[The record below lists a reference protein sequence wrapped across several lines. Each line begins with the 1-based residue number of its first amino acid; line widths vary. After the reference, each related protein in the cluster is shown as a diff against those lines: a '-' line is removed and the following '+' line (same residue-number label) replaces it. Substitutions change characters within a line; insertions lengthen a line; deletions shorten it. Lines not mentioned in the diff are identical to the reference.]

1 MIKKLA
7 MLIVEDSEADAEL
20 IVRELQDGGF
30 DPFYERVETQPDMIA
45 ALERR
50 DWDIVISDYSMPQ
63 FGGDAAL
70 ALLQNRGVDVPFI
83 SVSGT
88 MGEDVA
94 VAMMKAGAHDYVMKD
109 DLKRLVPAVER
120 ELEAAIVRREHRRDE
135 ASRALLAAIVA
146 SSDDAIIST
155 NLDGMVLS
163 WNRGAEQMF
172 GHAATEI
179 ISQPISVLIP
189 RDRPNE
195 MTRIF
200 EKFKQGEHA
209 QRYETVRV
217 RKDGKYVTVS
227 LTISPV
233 KDTSGKV
240 IGASSIARD
249 VTERKREE
257 AERLQL
263 IHELTNALQRVK
275 TLSGLL
281 PICAACK
288 KIRDDRG
295 YWQSVEVYIRD
306 HSDAEFSH
314 SICPECMVKQYPDMH
329 GGSDLSAGR
338 QQPW

>member
-7 MLIVEDSEADAEL
+7 TLIVEDSEADAEL
-20 IVRELQDGGF
+20 ILRELQDGGF
-30 DPFYERVETQPDMIA
+30 DPICERVDTEPAMAA
-45 ALERR
+45 ALDRR
-50 DWDIVISDYSMPQ
+50 DWDIIISDYSMPQ
-63 FGGDAAL
+63 FGGEAAL
-70 ALLQNRGVDVPFI
+70 ALLKERKLDLPFI
-83 SVSGT
+83 SVSGV

-120 ELEAAIVRREHRRDE
+120 ELEAAVARRERR
-135 ASRALLAAIVA
+135 RAQESMSLLAAIVA

-155 NLDGMVLS
+155 TLDGMILS

-172 GHAATEI
+172 GHTEQEVLA
-179 ISQPISVLIP
+179 QPVAVLIP

-195 MTRIF
+195 MAGVF
-200 EKFKQGEHA
+200 EKFKQGEHT

-217 RKDGKYVTVS
+217 RKDGKYLTVS

-233 KDTSGKV
+233 KDASGKI

-249 VTERKREE
+249 ITERKKEE

-263 IHELTNALQRVK
+263 IQELTNALQRVK
-275 TLSGLL
+275 TLTGLL

-314 SICPECMVKQYPDMH
+314 SICPECM
-329 GGSDLSAGR
+329 AR
-338 QQPW
+338 QAPEAARRK

>member
-1 MIKKLA
+1 
-7 MLIVEDSEADAEL
+7 
-20 IVRELQDGGF
+20 
-30 DPFYERVETQPDMIA
+30 
-45 ALERR
+45 
-50 DWDIVISDYSMPQ
+50 MPQ

-70 ALLQNRGVDVPFI
+70 ALLKARGLDVPFI

-120 ELEAAIVRREHRRDE
+120 ELDAAGVRRERRRAE
-135 ASRALLAAIVA
+135 ESRSLLAAIVA

-155 NLDGMVLS
+155 TLDGVVLS
-163 WNRGAEQMF
+163 WNRGAEQMY
-172 GHAATEI
+172 GYSALEM
-179 ISQPISVLIP
+179 ISQPVSILIP

-195 MTRIF
+195 MTGVF
-200 EKFKQGEHA
+200 EKFKQGEHT
-209 QRYETVRV
+209 QRYETVRL

-233 KDTSGKV
+233 RNASGQI

-249 VTERKREE
+249 ITERKKEE

-263 IHELTNALQRVK
+263 IHELTGALQRVK

-288 KIRDDRG
+288 KIRNDEG
-295 YWQSVEVYIRD
+295 YWEQVEIYISHRASVD
-306 HSDAEFSH
+306 FTHG
-314 SICPECMVKQYPDMH
+314 ICPDCVSRLYPDLKP
-329 GGSDLSAGR
+329 GIPADSPAR
-338 QQPW
+338 

>member
-1 MIKKLA
+1 MIKKLST
-7 MLIVEDSEADAEL
+7 LIVEDSEADAEL

-30 DPFYERVETQPDMIA
+30 DPAYERVDTQPAMIA
-45 ALERR
+45 ALDRR

-70 ALLQNRGVDVPFI
+70 ALLQARGLDVPFI

-120 ELEAAIVRREHRRDE
+120 ELDAALVRRERRRAE
-135 ASRALLAAIVA
+135 ESRSLLAAIVA

-155 NLDGMVLS
+155 TLDGMVLS
-163 WNRGAEQMF
+163 WNRGAEQMY
-172 GHAATEI
+172 GYSALEM
-179 ISQPISVLIP
+179 ISQPVSILIP

-195 MTRIF
+195 MVGVF
-200 EKFKQGEHA
+200 EKFKLGEHT
-209 QRYETVRV
+209 QRYETVRL

-233 KDTSGKV
+233 KDASGQ
-240 IGASSIARD
+240 ILGASSIARD
-249 VTERKREE
+249 ITERKREE

-314 SICPECMVKQYPDMH
+314 SICPDCMAKNYPEMTQR
-329 GGSDLSAGR
+329 A
-338 QQPW
+338 

>member
-7 MLIVEDSEADAEL
+7 TLIVEDSEADAEL
-20 IVRELQDGGF
+20 ILRELQDGGF
-30 DPFYERVETQPDMIA
+30 DAIYERVDTQPAMAA
-45 ALERR
+45 ALQRR
-50 DWDIVISDYSMPQ
+50 DWDIVISDYSLPR

-70 ALLQNRGVDVPFI
+70 ALLQNLGLDVPFI

-120 ELEAAIVRREHRRDE
+120 ELEAAVVRRERR
-135 ASRALLAAIVA
+135 RAQESMSLLAAIVA
-146 SSDDAIIST
+146 SSDDAIVST
-155 NLDGMVLS
+155 TLEGMILS
-163 WNRGAEQMF
+163 WNRGAQQMY
-172 GHAATEI
+172 GHTAQEMIA
-179 ISQPISVLIP
+179 QPVAVLIP

-195 MTRIF
+195 MVGVF
-200 EKFKQGEHA
+200 EKFKQGEHT

-233 KDTSGKV
+233 KDPSGKI

-249 VTERKREE
+249 ITEHKKEE

-263 IHELTNALQRVK
+263 IRELTSALQRVK

-314 SICPECMVKQYPDMH
+314 SICPECMVKQYPEP
-329 GGSDLSAGR
+329 AR
-338 QQPW
+338 PK

>member
-1 MIKKLA
+1 MIRKLST
-7 MLIVEDSEADAEL
+7 LIVEDSEADAEL

-30 DPFYERVETQPDMIA
+30 DPVWERVETQPAMIA
-45 ALERR
+45 ALDRGK
-50 DWDIVISDYSMPQ
+50 WDIVISDYSMPQ

-70 ALLQNRGVDVPFI
+70 ALLQQRELDIPFI

-120 ELEAAIVRREHRRDE
+120 ELEAASVRRERRRAE
-135 ASRALLAAIVA
+135 ESRSLLAAIVT
-146 SSDDAIIST
+146 SSEDAIIST
-155 NLDGMVLS
+155 TLDGMVLS
-163 WNRGAEQMF
+163 WNRGAEQVYGYSALEM
-172 GHAATEI
+172 
-179 ISQPISVLIP
+179 ISQPISILIP

-195 MTRIF
+195 MVGVY
-200 EKFKQGEHA
+200 EKFKQGQQAE
-209 QRYETVRV
+209 RYETVRV
-217 RKDGKYVTVS
+217 RKDGQYVTVS

-233 KDTSGKV
+233 KDASGQI

-249 VTERKREE
+249 ITERKREE

-263 IHELTNALQRVK
+263 IHELTDALQRVK

-281 PICAACK
+281 PICSACK

-314 SICPECMVKQYPDMH
+314 SICPEC
-329 GGSDLSAGR
+329 AAR
-338 QQPW
+338 QFPEVARPT

>member
-1 MIKKLA
+1 MIKKLST
-7 MLIVEDSEADAEL
+7 LIVEDSEADAEL

-30 DPFYERVETQPDMIA
+30 DPLYERVDTRPAMVA

-50 DWDIVISDYSMPQ
+50 DWDIIISDYSMPQ

-70 ALLQNRGVDVPFI
+70 ALLQARGLDVPFI

-88 MGEDVA
+88 MGEEVA

-120 ELEAAIVRREHRRDE
+120 ELEAAAVRRERRRAE
-135 ASRALLAAIVA
+135 ESRSLLAAIVA

-155 NLDGMVLS
+155 TLDGMILS
-163 WNRGAEQMF
+163 WNQGAERTF
-172 GHAATEI
+172 GYVASEMVG
-179 ISQPISVLIP
+179 QPVSLLIP

-195 MTRIF
+195 LTRIL

-227 LTISPV
+227 LVVSPV
-233 KDTSGKV
+233 KDATGSI

-249 VTERKREE
+249 ITERKREE

-263 IHELTNALQRVK
+263 IHELTNALQHVK
-275 TLSGLL
+275 ALSGLL
-281 PICAACK
+281 PICASCK

-314 SICPECMVKQYPDMH
+314 SICPECMTKQYPEVT
-329 GGSDLSAGR
+329 R
-338 QQPW
+338 RT

>member
-1 MIKKLA
+1 MIKKLST
-7 MLIVEDSEADAEL
+7 LIVEDSEADAEL
-20 IVRELQDGGF
+20 MVRELQDGGF
-30 DPFYERVETQPDMIA
+30 DPVYERVDTQPAMIA
-45 ALERR
+45 ALDRR
-50 DWDIVISDYSMPQ
+50 DWDIIISDYSMPQ

-70 ALLQNRGVDVPFI
+70 ALLKARGLDVPFI

-120 ELEAAIVRREHRRDE
+120 ELDAAIVRREGRRAE
-135 ASRALLAAIVA
+135 ESRSLLAAIVA

-155 NLDGMVLS
+155 TLEGMVLS
-163 WNRGAEQMF
+163 WNRGAEQMY
-172 GHAATEI
+172 GYSALEM
-179 ISQPISVLIP
+179 ISQPVSILIP

-195 MTRIF
+195 MVGVF
-200 EKFKQGEHA
+200 EKFKQGEHT
-209 QRYETVRV
+209 QRYETVRL

-233 KDTSGKV
+233 KDASGQ
-240 IGASSIARD
+240 ILGASSIARD
-249 VTERKREE
+249 ITERKREE

-263 IHELTNALQRVK
+263 IHELTSALQRVK

-314 SICPECMVKQYPDMH
+314 SICPECMTRQYPEMT
-329 GGSDLSAGR
+329 R
-338 QQPW
+338 RT

>member
-7 MLIVEDSEADAEL
+7 TLIVEDSEPDAEL
-20 IVRELQDGGF
+20 ILRELQEGGF
-30 DPFYERVETQPDMIA
+30 DPVYERVDTQPAMAA
-45 ALERR
+45 ALDRR
-50 DWDIVISDYSMPQ
+50 NWDIVISDYSLPQ

-70 ALLQNRGVDVPFI
+70 ALLQARGLDVPFI

-88 MGEDVA
+88 IGEDVA

-120 ELEAAIVRREHRRDE
+120 ELDAAIVRRERRRAE
-135 ASRALLAAIVA
+135 ESRSLLAAVVT
-146 SSDDAIIST
+146 SSDDAIVST
-155 NLDGMVLS
+155 TLEGLVSS
-163 WNRGAEQMF
+163 WNRGAELMY
-172 GHAATEI
+172 GYSALEMI
-179 ISQPISVLIP
+179 NQPVSLLIP
-189 RDRPNE
+189 RDLPND
-195 MTRIF
+195 MAGVF
-200 EKFKQGEHA
+200 EKLKQGEHA

-217 RKDGKYVTVS
+217 RKDNKFVTVS
-227 LTISPV
+227 LTISPM
-233 KDTSGKV
+233 KDASGQI

-249 VTERKREE
+249 ISERKREE

-263 IHELTNALQRVK
+263 IHELTDALQRVK

-288 KIRDDRG
+288 KIRDDGG

-314 SICPECMVKQYPDMH
+314 SICPECMAKQYPEFV
-329 GGSDLSAGR
+329 GR
-338 QQPW
+338 K

>member
-1 MIKKLA
+1 MIKKLST
-7 MLIVEDSEADAEL
+7 LIVEDSEADAEL
-20 IVRELQDGGF
+20 MVRELQDGGF
-30 DPFYERVETQPDMIA
+30 DPVYERVDTQPAMIA
-45 ALERR
+45 ALDRR
-50 DWDIVISDYSMPQ
+50 DWDIIISDYSMPQ

-70 ALLQNRGVDVPFI
+70 ALLKARGLDVPFI

-120 ELEAAIVRREHRRDE
+120 ELEAASVRRERRRGE
-135 ASRALLAAIVA
+135 ESRSLLAAIVA

-155 NLDGMVLS
+155 TLEGMVLS
-163 WNRGAEQMF
+163 WNRGAEQMY
-172 GHAATEI
+172 GYSALEM
-179 ISQPISVLIP
+179 ISQPVSILIP

-195 MTRIF
+195 MVGVF
-200 EKFKQGEHA
+200 EKFKQGEHT
-209 QRYETVRV
+209 QRYETVRL

-233 KDTSGKV
+233 KDASGQ
-240 IGASSIARD
+240 ILGASSIARD
-249 VTERKREE
+249 ITERKREE

-263 IHELTNALQRVK
+263 IHELTSALQRVK

-314 SICPECMVKQYPDMH
+314 SICPECMTRQYPEMT
-329 GGSDLSAGR
+329 R
-338 QQPW
+338 RT